1 MTCHLQGLSA
11 GQAQQGGDDGIC
23 SQDGSGSGSRMGSG
37 SRGSNEQYKGPP
49 ITVELMESH
58 NKEMEQKMLHQFKEA
73 KRTGEMRR
81 IKDGRREVETPN
93 QKSSVIQRHNS
104 RSTPVPPPKQRIPKA
119 PESADI
125 KRRISEAQWMA
136 QIQQQARQNA
146 TLGNMNRPNFIM
158 TPNIKGQTQD
168 NQPSF
173 PDQFLGV
180 PTVYIPINQG
190 QAPEHLPQG
199 IVMQGANY
207 VPLGMMYSVNPETK
221 PTPGPSRTQPELP
234 KCLAVDS
241 CMVICQPPDPANTVN
256 KADMGKPAMDSKA
269 NIRQSEPSY
278 STSSSSLYS
287 FLKTSSEAQT
297 NQGSG
302 DDEHTLKQKQ
312 ERRIPI
318 LKEPFWNTRVDWN
331 NDLKYKFTMQQTDLE
346 EVLEADRK
354 KLEKLIQPS
363 LVNEQ
368 LETLFDEFDEGVV
381 LEEFLEDFQGPP
393 TDEETEPEN
402 ESEPSK
408 LDLEEKLLKD
418 RRKANH
424 LEKMNI
430 FMEAEAPFPM
440 PDSPSPNMSKKTISE
455 PQSWHPQ
462 SSDSEN
468 SD

>member
-1 MTCHLQGLSA
+1 
-11 GQAQQGGDDGIC
+11 
-23 SQDGSGSGSRMGSG
+23 
-37 SRGSNEQYKGPP
+37 
-49 ITVELMESH
+49 
-58 NKEMEQKMLHQFKEA
+58 
-73 KRTGEMRR
+73 
-81 IKDGRREVETPN
+81 
-93 QKSSVIQRHNS
+93 
-104 RSTPVPPPKQRIPKA
+104 
-119 PESADI
+119 
-125 KRRISEAQWMA
+125 
-136 QIQQQARQNA
+136 
-146 TLGNMNRPNFIM
+146 
-158 TPNIKGQTQD
+158 
-168 NQPSF
+168 
-173 PDQFLGV
+173 V

-190 QAPEHLPQG
+190 QAPENLPQG

-207 VPLGMMYSVNPETK
+207 VPLGMMYSVNPEKK
-221 PTPGPSRTQPELP
+221 PTQPSRTQPELP

-241 CMVICQPPDPANTVN
+241 CMVICQPPDPANTAN
-256 KADMGKPAMDSKA
+256 KIDLNGKPGLDSKA

-312 ERRIPI
+312 EKEKRIPI

-346 EVLEADRK
+346 EVLLADRK
-354 KLEKLIQPS
+354 KLEMLVQPK

-368 LETLFDEFDEGVV
+368 LEALFDEFDEGVV
-381 LEEFLEDFQGPP
+381 LEEFLEDFQAPP
-393 TDEETEPEN
+393 SDEETEPEN
-402 ESEPSK
+402 DCEPSK

-440 PDSPSPNMSKKTISE
+440 PDSPSPIMSQKTISA
-455 PQSWHPQ
+455 PKSWHPQ
-462 SSDSEN
+462 SSDSED